1 MFQTMPSRP
10 SLARVMPGVSLF
22 MGPLR
27 GCSNVQISVLDG
39 RVAAQ
44 RGARAGPD
52 DAALLDDHVPVGEAR
67 QGVDVLVDDDDR
79 LALALEALQA
89 GPDLGPDERRQA
101 LRRLVED
108 EELRVRHQGPA
119 DGEHLLLAA
128 GELRAEM
135 MIALLQPREQLVD
148 ALERPARRAGAGG
161 CGRDEVLVHG
171 ERREH
176 LPALGHEADAAL
188 GDPVW
193 CEPGERA
200 PLEDDLAAARRNQ
213 PHDGVDRRGLAH
225 AVAAQERHDLAGP
238 DRKRDV
244 EQHLRGAVGGLE
256 VRDGQHYSLSPPRSL
271 SSLAGPLRKLRFGA
285 ASRRVL
291 ALGPGSPSTSL
302 RSVTGV
308 RERAVERFVLIF
320 TPLSRAHAA
329 SAECDPGPA
338 QDSAAKRR
346 RTHFAEVPQAGRGV
360 SYAASSP

>member
-10 SLARVMPGVSLF
+10 SLARVMPAVSLF

-27 GCSNVQISVLDG
+27 GCSNVQIAVLDG

-44 RGARAGPD
+44 LGARAGPD

-108 EELRVRHQGPA
+108 EELRVRHQRPS
-119 DGEHLLLAA
+119 DREHLLLAA

-135 MIALLQPREQLVD
+135 MVAFFQAREQLVD

-161 CGRDEVLVHG
+161 RGRDEVLVNG
-171 ERREH
+171 ERRKH

-193 CEPGERA
+193 REPGERA
-200 PLEDDLAAARRNQ
+200 ALEDDLAAARRHE
-213 PHDGVDRRGLAH
+213 PHDGVHGRGLAH
-225 AVAAQERHDLAGP
+225 AVTAQERHDLPGP

-256 VRDGQHYSLSPPRSL
+256 VRDGQHYSLSPP
-271 SSLAGPLRKLRFGA
+271 AGPLRKLRFGA